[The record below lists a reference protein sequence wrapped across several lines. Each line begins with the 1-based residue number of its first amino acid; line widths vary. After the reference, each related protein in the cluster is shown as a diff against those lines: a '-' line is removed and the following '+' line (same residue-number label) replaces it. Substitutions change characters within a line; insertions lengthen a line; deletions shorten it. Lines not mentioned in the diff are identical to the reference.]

1 MNNKLSKKW
10 WSYFCFMVAGIWFIL
25 WLIKVFIES
34 SFANNGFFAQHCDDI
49 IKYSGY
55 ISFFFMLFSG
65 LAFRLSYKIDE
76 IRKEKHGKIDIYEND
91 YDISYVSMEEFN
103 KLKKQVDDLLGG
115 KYEIMVEKDTG
126 KVTIQDNIHRTKIQ
140 ETKTTK
146 SKVTERNIHRC

>member
-10 WSYFCFMVAGIWFIL
+10 WSYFCFMVAGIWFIF

-49 IKYSGY
+49 MKYSGY

-76 IRKEKHGKIDIYEND
+76 IRREKSNRIDIYENTN
-91 YDISYVSMEEFN
+91 DISYVSMEEFN
-103 KLKKQVDDLLGG
+103 ELKKQVDDLLGG

-126 KVTIQDNIHRTKIQ
+126 KVTIQDNIHREKIQ
-140 ETKTTK
+140 GTKETE
-146 SKVTERNIHRC
+146 SEVTQRIIYRC